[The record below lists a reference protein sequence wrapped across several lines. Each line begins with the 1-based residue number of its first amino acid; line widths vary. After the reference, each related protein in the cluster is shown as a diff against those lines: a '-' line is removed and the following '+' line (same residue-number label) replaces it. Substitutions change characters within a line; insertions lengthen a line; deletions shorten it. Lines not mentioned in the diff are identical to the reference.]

1 MKVMKFG
8 GSSVA
13 NAERIKSVIEII
25 AGNSA
30 EGKPAIVLSAMKG
43 VTDLLINSARNA
55 EKGDIQYKKYYQ
67 EIKDKHNTAVKEL
80 LDPVKARAE
89 NMAIE
94 TMLKE
99 IGEILHGIE
108 LVKECSARSLDLIVS
123 FGERLSCT
131 LAAGYMNSI
140 GMNAEMVDCR
150 EIVIT
155 DNQFGNASVL
165 FEKSYK
171 KIRER
176 IAGIKSIPVITG
188 FIASTEEG
196 ITTTIG
202 RNGSDYTAS
211 IIGAGIM
218 AESIEIW
225 TDVDGVMSSDPR
237 IVKNAFVV
245 PEISYQE
252 AMELSYFGAEVIHPY
267 TMIPAVEKNIPIWI
281 KNTLNPSVK
290 GTLIA
295 KDIKRHAEF
304 ITGIACIDRVSVV
317 NIEGGGIMKNP
328 LVPARIFTALAEAGI
343 NIIMISQASSEHSV
357 CLIFKEADTKVAS
370 AALDKA
376 LQQEMEQKRI
386 QEIEIRDNLVVMAVI
401 GENMRGT
408 PGISGRLFNTLG
420 TNNINVFAI
429 AQGSSERNIS
439 FVIEHKDRE
448 KALNVL
454 HKTFL
459 E

>member
-13 NAERIKSVIEII
+13 NAERIKTVVKIVNE
-25 AGNSA
+25 NNKQ
-30 EGKPAIVLSAMKG
+30 EKVLVVLSAMKG
-43 VTDLLINSARNA
+43 VTDLLINSARLA
-55 EKGDIQYKKYYQ
+55 EKGDLQYKKYY
-67 EIKDKHNTAVKEL
+67 ENIKEKHNTAIKEL
-80 LDPVKARAE
+80 MDSDKSKAE
-89 NMAIE
+89 CLAIE

-99 IGEILHGIE
+99 IHQILQGIE

-131 LAAGYMNSI
+131 LAAAYMNSLGI
-140 GMNAEMVDCR
+140 AAEMVDSR
-150 EIVIT
+150 KIVKT
-155 DNQFGNASVL
+155 DNLYGNASVL
-165 FEKSYK
+165 FEKSYQ
-171 KIRER
+171 KIKEC
-176 IAGIKSIPVITG
+176 INGINGIPVVTG
-188 FIASTEEG
+188 FIASTEDD

-202 RNGSDYTAS
+202 RNGSDYSAS
-211 IIGAGIM
+211 IMGAGID
-218 AESIEIW
+218 ASSIEIW

-237 IVKNAFVV
+237 NVKNAFVI

-281 KNTLNPSVK
+281 KNTLNPPAK

-295 KDIKRHAEF
+295 RDIKRHSAF
-304 ITGIACIDRVSVV
+304 ITGIACIDKASVV

-328 LVPARIFTALAEAGI
+328 MIPAKIFTALAEAAI
-343 NIIMISQASSEHSV
+343 NVIMISQASSEHSV
-357 CLIFKEADTKVAS
+357 CLVFKESDIKNAII
-370 AALDKA
+370 ALKNA
-376 LQQEMEQKRI
+376 LATEMEQKRI
-386 QEIEIRDNLVVMAVI
+386 QEIEVRDNLVVMAII

-408 PGISGRLFNTLG
+408 PGISGKLFSTLG
-420 TNNINVFAI
+420 DNGINVFAI

-439 FVIEHKDRE
+439 FVIERVNSD
-448 KALNVL
+448 KALNIL
-454 HKTFL
+454 HKAFL